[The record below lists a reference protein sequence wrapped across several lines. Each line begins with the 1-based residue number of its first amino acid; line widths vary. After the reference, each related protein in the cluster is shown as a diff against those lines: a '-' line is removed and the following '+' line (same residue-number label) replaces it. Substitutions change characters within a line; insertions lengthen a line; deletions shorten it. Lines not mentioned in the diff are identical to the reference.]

1 MEIPPPAVL
10 RSPLSVPRKLLMGP
24 GPSNSSPRVLQ
35 ALTQPVVGPMDEE
48 LLQVCQILSS
58 NCNLSRS
65 KVVVLGI

>member
-35 ALTQPVVGPMDEE
+35 ALTQPVVGPMDAE
-48 LLQVCQILSS
+48 LLQVCQI
-58 NCNLSRS
+58 
-65 KVVVLGI
+65 